1 MTATEIGTYRRRLAA
16 LADRLSRDV
25 SHLEEEA
32 LVPTGGEASGGLS
45 DVPLHLG
52 DLGSHQFEEEVTL
65 DLVGKEEHILAEVNA
80 ALERI
85 GAGTFG
91 RCEHCRRPISR
102 ERLAAVPYA
111 RACVACAEKP
121 GR

>member
-1 MTATEIGTYRRRLAA
+1 MTVPEMDTYRRRLVA

-25 SHLEEEA
+25 SELEEEA
-32 LVPTGGEASGGLS
+32 LLPTGGEASGGLS

-65 DLVGKEEHILAEVNA
+65 DMVGKEEQILAEVKEA
-80 ALERI
+80 VERI
-85 GAGTFG
+85 DAGTFG

-111 RACVACAEKP
+111 RHCVACAAKL

>member
-1 MTATEIGTYRRRLAA
+1 MTATEIDTYRRRLAA
-16 LADRLSRDV
+16 LADRLSGDV

-85 GAGTFG
+85 GTGTFG
-91 RCEHCRRPISR
+91 RCEHCQRPISR
-102 ERLAAVPYA
+102 ERLAAIPYA
-111 RACVACAEKP
+111 RSCVACAEKP

>member
-1 MTATEIGTYRRRLAA
+1 MTATEIDTYRRRLAA
-16 LADRLSRDV
+16 LADRLSGDV

-32 LVPTGGEASGGLS
+32 LVPTGGEANGGLS

-65 DLVGKEEHILAEVNA
+65 DLVGKEEQILAEVNA
-80 ALERI
+80 AIERI
-85 GAGTFG
+85 GAGTYG
-91 RCEHCRRPISR
+91 RCERCRRPISR

>member
-1 MTATEIGTYRRRLAA
+1 MTATEIDTYRRRLVA

-45 DVPLHLG
+45 DVPLHMG
-52 DLGSHQFEEEVTL
+52 DLGSRQFEEEVTL
-65 DLVGKEEHILAEVNA
+65 NLVGNEEHILAEVNA
-80 ALERI
+80 TLERI
-85 GAGTFG
+85 EAGAFG

-102 ERLAAVPYA
+102 KRLAAVPYA
-111 RACVACAEKP
+111 RSCVACAENP

>member
-1 MTATEIGTYRRRLAA
+1 MTATEVDTYRRPLMSV
-16 LADRLSRDV
+16 ADRLSRDV
-25 SHLEEEA
+25 SELEEEA
-32 LVPTGGEASGGLS
+32 LLPTGGEASGGLS

-65 DLVGKEEHILAEVNA
+65 NLVGKEEQILAEVNA

-85 GAGTFG
+85 GPGTFG

-102 ERLAAVPYA
+102 ERLSAVPYA
-111 RACVACAEKP
+111 RHCVACAAKL